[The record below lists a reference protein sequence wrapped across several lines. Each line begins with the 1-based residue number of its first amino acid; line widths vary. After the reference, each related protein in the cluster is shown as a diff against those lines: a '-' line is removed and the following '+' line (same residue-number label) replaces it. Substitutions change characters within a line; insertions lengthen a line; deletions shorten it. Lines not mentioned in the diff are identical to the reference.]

1 MIFRDRVEA
10 GKKLAEALSRLKR
23 GDLVVVGIPRGGVI
37 VAVEVAKHFSA
48 PLDVVF
54 PRKIGAPGNPE
65 LAIGAVVEK
74 GEVYLNDGL
83 VRSLGVSK
91 EYIDEEVEKELWEIE
106 RRKKDYLGKRGELNY
121 QGKTVVLVDDGL
133 ATGYTAL
140 AALKALRKKK
150 PKKLVLAV
158 PVTPP
163 ETLEFIKPYADEVI
177 ALEVPYYFY
186 AVGQF
191 YRSFEQVSDEEVKEV
206 LAKYGG

>member
-1 MIFRDRVEA
+1 MIFRNRVEA
-10 GKKLAEALSRLKR
+10 GRKLAKALSTVK
-23 GDLVVVGIPRGGVI
+23 GEDLVVVGIPRGGVI
-37 VAVEVAKHFSA
+37 VAAEVAKHFSA

-65 LAIGAVVEK
+65 LAIGAVVAR
-74 GEVYLNDGL
+74 GEVYLNEGL
-83 VRSLGVSK
+83 VKSLSVSK
-91 EYIDEEVEKELWEIE
+91 DYIEEEVEKELLEIE
-106 RRKKDYLGKRGELNY
+106 RRKRDYLGKRRELNY
-121 QGKTVVLVDDGL
+121 EGKTVILVDDGL

-150 PKKLVLAV
+150 PKKLILAV
-158 PVTPP
+158 PVSPP

-177 ALEVPYYFY
+177 VLEVPYYFY

-206 LAKYGG
+206 LSRYEG

>member
-1 MIFRDRVEA
+1 MFQDRLEA
-10 GKKLAEALSRLKR
+10 GKKLAEALSHLQ
-23 GDLVVVGIPRGGVI
+23 GENLIVVGIPRGGII

-48 PLDVVF
+48 PLDIVF

-74 GEVYLNDGL
+74 GEIYLNEGL
-83 VRSLGVSK
+83 VKSLGVSK
-91 EYIDEEVEKELWEIE
+91 EYIEEEVKRELLEIK
-106 RRKKDYLGKRGELNY
+106 RRKRDYLGGREELSY
-121 QGKTVVLVDDGL
+121 QGKTVILVDDGL

-140 AALKALRKKK
+140 AALRALRKKK
-150 PKKLVLAV
+150 PGKLILAV
-158 PVTPP
+158 PVSPS
-163 ETLEFIKPYADEVI
+163 ETLEFLKPYADKVF

-206 LAKYGG
+206 ISKYGS